1 VRPWRARAGAS
12 LLVVLLAWTL
22 FAFGG
27 VYPSTL
33 IMPAVLCVVLAVW
46 SRPWTCPG
54 AAPIAMAALILA
66 AIALQLIPLP
76 PAVLRVVSASSLGV
90 WQALSLD
97 ARADLWRPISI
108 DPPSTVWA
116 LGISAG
122 LAALFLSA
130 RAAFASG
137 GIRTVVRGV
146 AVMGLAV
153 AALAIA
159 QEATAHGLMYW
170 RWAPLEEGAPPF
182 GPFVNRNHFA
192 TWIVLAWPA
201 CLGYL
206 AAHAAA
212 HGGVPD
218 GSRRRLVEIFD
229 GRAILLSAALIVMT
243 VALVLS
249 FSRSGLAGLAAALAV
264 LAAIGATGGT
274 IPGARIPR
282 SFRMWCAVLAIA
294 ALGAIV
300 ARVDLASLSSRV
312 SAAPAAMVDRTVI
325 WRDTLP
331 LVRDF
336 WLTGTGAG
344 TYETAMLAYQRSAP
358 GVRFNQAHDHYL
370 QAAAEGGLLIGI
382 PLLLALAWL
391 VRASAAHLRGPS
403 SGVFWLRAGAAAGLA
418 GAAVQSVWETGLTVP
433 ANGALAVVLAAI
445 LVHVP
450 TPRAER

>member
-1 VRPWRARAGAS
+1 MRPRRARAGAS

-27 VYPSTL
+27 VYPSAL
-33 IMPAVLCVVLAVW
+33 IIPAVLCVALAVV
-46 SRPWTCPG
+46 SRPWRSPG
-54 AAPIAMAALILA
+54 AAPLVMAALVLA
-66 AIALQLIPLP
+66 AIAAQLIPLP
-76 PAVLRVVSASSLGV
+76 PAVLRVVSPSSFGV

-108 DPPSTVWA
+108 DPSSTIWA
-116 LGISAG
+116 MGISAG
-122 LAALFLSA
+122 LAVVFLCA

-137 GIRTVVRGV
+137 GVRTVVRGL

-159 QEATAHGLMYW
+159 QDATAHGLMYW

-206 AAHAAA
+206 AAHATA
-212 HGGVPD
+212 HGAVPE
-218 GSRRRLVEIFD
+218 GSRRRLAGIFD

-264 LAAIGATGGT
+264 LAAIGARGGSSDT
-274 IPGARIPR
+274 RIPR
-282 SFRMWCAVLAIA
+282 SFRMWCVVLAVG
-294 ALGAIV
+294 ALGATV

-312 SAAPAAMVDRTVI
+312 SAVPSAMVDRTVI

-331 LVRDF
+331 LARDF

-344 TYETAMLAYQRSAP
+344 TYETAMLVYQRSAP

-382 PLLLALAWL
+382 PLLLAFAWL
-391 VRASAAHLRGPS
+391 LRASAARLRGPS
-403 SGVFWLRAGAAAGLA
+403 SGLLWLRAGAAAGLA

-450 TPRAER
+450 APRAER

>member
-1 VRPWRARAGAS
+1 MRPRRTRAGAA

-27 VYPSTL
+27 VYPATL
-33 IMPAVLCVVLAVW
+33 IIPAVLCVALVVW
-46 SRPWTCPG
+46 SRPWTSSG
-54 AAPIAMAALILA
+54 AAPVGMAALVLA
-66 AIALQLIPLP
+66 AIAAQLIPLP
-76 PAVLRVVSASSLGV
+76 PALLRAISPSSFGIR
-90 WQALSLD
+90 QALSLD
-97 ARADLWRPISI
+97 ARVDLWQPISI
-108 DPPSTVWA
+108 DPSSTVWA
-116 LGISAG
+116 LGIVAG
-122 LAALFLSA
+122 LATVFFCA
-130 RAAFASG
+130 RATFASG
-137 GIRTVVRGV
+137 GVRMVVRGI

-159 QEATAHGLMYW
+159 QEATGHGLMYW

-206 AAHAAA
+206 AAHATA
-212 HGGVPD
+212 HGAGAD
-218 GSRRRLVEIFD
+218 GSRRRLAEIFD
-229 GRAILLSAALIVMT
+229 GRAILLSAALLMMT

-264 LAAIGATGGT
+264 LAAITARNGAT
-274 IPGARIPR
+274 PNARIPR

-294 ALGAIV
+294 ALAAIV
-300 ARVDLASLSSRV
+300 VRVDLASLSSRV
-312 SAAPAAMVDRTVI
+312 SAAPSAMVDRTVI

-331 LVRDF
+331 LIRDF

-344 TYETAMLAYQRSAP
+344 TYETAMLVYQRSAP

-382 PLLLALAWL
+382 PLLLGMAWL
-391 VRASAAHLRGPS
+391 LRASAARLREPS
-403 SGVFWLRAGAAAGLA
+403 SALLWLRAGAAAGLA

-450 TPRAER
+450 APRAER